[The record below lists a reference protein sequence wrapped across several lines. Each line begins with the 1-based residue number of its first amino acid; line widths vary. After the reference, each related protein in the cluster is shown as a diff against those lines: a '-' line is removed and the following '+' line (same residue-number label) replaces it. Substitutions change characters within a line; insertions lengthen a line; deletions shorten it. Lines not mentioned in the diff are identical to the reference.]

1 MKRIVTILLVTVLV
15 LSSAETAYAHPAKQT
30 SIYWGE
36 SVGWDIDE
44 NDHTN
49 GTTHYYEFSSI
60 DPNLTM

>member
-15 LSSAETAYAHPAKQT
+15 LSSAATAYAHPAKQT